1 MNKTA
6 DQLRADI
13 ALIERTLANTT
24 DKNSEMAKVMQRN
37 LLKYRESL
45 AAIENTEKKKRTS
58 GRYRETQRQR

>member
-45 AAIENTEKKKRTS
+45 AAIENTEKKKGTS